1 MNLNHFKNIN
11 ITNNNRKPLL
21 DYSIIINDSN
31 LENSDIQPYHLYD
44 QINQINSIIFENKET
59 ELNEKKILR
68 TIILKYYQIQLNI

>member
-1 MNLNHFKNIN
+1 MNLNHFKNIY

-44 QINQINSIIFENKET
+44 QINQINSIIFENKEP
-59 ELNEKKILR
+59 N
-68 TIILKYYQIQLNI
+68 